1 MGVQAITWRRLRG
14 YHMAD
19 PILALDSERASG
31 LTGIPRST
39 LTHWENRGVFKAS
52 YVDPNP
58 RAPNRRIYSFRD
70 IVSLRALAVI
80 RRDAKVSFRD
90 VLEASAY
97 LSKFYESPWSDLK
110 FGLASGKLVFWNP
123 ERKAWSGASGQQVLE
138 LNVEGIPEEIR
149 RSIPDALARDPSHYG
164 VITTNRYVQHNRP
177 IIAGTRI
184 PTESVWSLH
193 RSGYTEDQILDEYP
207 HLTVEDVRAALDFE
221 REQRQAA

>member
-1 MGVQAITWRRLRG
+1 
-14 YHMAD
+14 MAD
-19 PILALDSERASG
+19 PVLALDSDRVSG

-39 LTHWENRGVFKAS
+39 LTHWENRGVFQAS

-58 RAPNRRIYSFRD
+58 RTPFRRIYSFRD
-70 IVSLRALAVI
+70 VVSLRTLALI
-80 RRDAKVSFRD
+80 RRDAKVSFQE
-90 VLEASAY
+90 VLAASRY
-97 LSKFYESPWSDLK
+97 LSKFYESPWSELR
-110 FGLASGKLVFWNP
+110 FGLVSGKLVFWDP
-123 ERKAWSGASGQQVLE
+123 ERKAWSGAAGQQVLE
-138 LNVEGIPEEIR
+138 LNVEGVPDEIR
-149 RSIPDALARDPSHYG
+149 RAIPDALARDPSHYG

-193 RSGYTEDQILDEYP
+193 NSGYTADQILDEYP